1 MADVKTVLSVIAT
14 TGARLPDLA
23 ISDGQLIFVQD
34 RHTIAFD
41 FKGKR
46 KFYNGIAELD
56 RDVDRVELK
65 SPMSG
70 YYFVIETAVL
80 WRYDGEWIALTTPPE
95 DVIFI
100 GVELPALGNPQT
112 LYVDKSRQEISVWD
126 KDEYLVVADKT
137 HDIAVED
144 ITALFA

>member
-23 ISDGQLIFVQD
+23 ISDGQLVFVRD
-34 RHTIAFD
+34 CRTIAFD

-46 KFYNGIAELD
+46 TFYRQIEEID
-56 RDVDRVELK
+56 RDVDRESME
-65 SPMSG
+65 SPENG
-70 YYFVIETAVL
+70 FYFVIDTAVL
-80 WRYDGEWIALTTPPE
+80 WRYDGEWIPLTTPPQ

-100 GVELPALGNPQT
+100 GMEFPELGNPQT
-112 LYVDKSRQEISVWD
+112 LYVDKSRREISIWD
-126 KDEYLVVADKT
+126 DGDYLVVADKT